1 MSQPTAPSGPPGA
14 AGSDGSS
21 TGRASLGER
30 LRDLLGPRTE
40 ERRGRGELRL
50 LESAV
55 LVLVGLVLLVATVND
70 VHRQVHIGNR
80 LSADLE
86 SWRALT
92 GVAFHNPFI
101 EQDIKHYSTRDV
113 VCADLT
119 IGKPEGKPQACLI
132 FTGPVRAG
140 RRQARGGFYLVAKGT
155 DIHEPVLDRPQ
166 YRYACFGSAVSEHL
180 CALATVP
187 PGVPTRPLV
196 GTP

>member
-1 MSQPTAPSGPPGA
+1 MSEPAASSGHPGA
-14 AGSDGSS
+14 AGPGGSG
-21 TGRASLGER
+21 TRASFGER
-30 LRDLLGPRTE
+30 LRDLLGPRRE

-50 LESAV
+50 VESAV

-70 VHRQVHIGNR
+70 VHRQVRIGNR
-80 LSADLE
+80 LDADLE

-101 EQDIKHYSTRDV
+101 EQDIHKYSTRDV

-180 CALATVP
+180 CALAKPP